1 MSNAMIIGIHGLN
14 NKPRPDNLTEMWV
27 QGITDGLARNQG
39 RTSNQPLRFEMVF
52 WADVLHGPER
62 APDREYPQWP
72 RPGPYPSYDDGFWD
86 AVRAQ
91 FSDTFDTSLD
101 RAKRWLGADP
111 ISDVVLRVMLT
122 DLGRYYQE
130 GDIRGTLRGRLQDA
144 IVRAHDAG
152 RRIMVI
158 GHSMGSIIA
167 YDTLRAIGR
176 ERGDIAVDHLV
187 TIGSPLGLPNVKFQI
202 WKESDRV
209 RTPSIVRKWTN
220 LAERRDIVAFDTQ
233 LAGDYRP
240 NDSGVEVRDDLVSND
255 TVPERDDP
263 KRTNYHSGVGYLRTP
278 EMSRLIRD
286 FL

>member
-1 MSNAMIIGIHGLN
+1 MSSAMIIGIHGLN
-14 NKPRPDNLTEMWV
+14 NKPRPENLTEMWV
-27 QGITDGLARNQG
+27 QGIMDGLGRNLG
-39 RTSNQPLRFEMVF
+39 RTSSEPPRFEMVF

-62 APDREYPQWP
+62 EPDRTYPQWS
-72 RPGPYPSYDDGFWD
+72 RPGPYPSYEDGFWD

-101 RAKRWLGADP
+101 RAKRWIGADP
-111 ISDVVLRVMLT
+111 ISDVVLRVTLT
-122 DLGRYYQE
+122 DLGRYYREE
-130 GDIRGTLRGRLQDA
+130 GIRDTLRRRLQDA
-144 IVRAHDAG
+144 ILRAHDAQ
-152 RRIMVI
+152 RRIMVV

-176 ERGDIAVDHLV
+176 ERRDVVIDHLV
-187 TIGSPLGLPNVKFQI
+187 TIGSPLGLPSVKFQI
-202 WKESDRV
+202 WQESEQV

-220 LAERRDIVAFDTQ
+220 LAERRDVVAFDTH
-233 LAGDYRP
+233 LAGDFRP
-240 NDSGVEVRDDLVSND
+240 NDSGVEVRDDLVCND

-263 KRTNYHSGVGYLRTP
+263 ERTNYHSGVGYLRTP